1 MENWNLMSA
10 DENFKYDGVNPCA
23 EEPLPAGG
31 SCLLGSLN
39 LSEFVKNEFTKESYF
54 DFKDFANCVRK
65 AIIGLDEVLDE
76 GLPLHPLQIQRDT
89 VRDLRQIG
97 LGVMG
102 IGECMMKLGVR
113 YGSQES
119 ANILSSIGYWL
130 SRASVETSLQLAKE
144 NGPFPSC
151 NKEKLIE
158 SEYLKTI
165 TAGNPDLL
173 EGIRKYG
180 LRHSQL
186 LTTAP

>member
-1 MENWNLMSA
+1 
-10 DENFKYDGVNPCA
+10 
-23 EEPLPAGG
+23 
-31 SCLLGSLN
+31 
-39 LSEFVKNEFTKESYF
+39 
-54 DFKDFANCVRK
+54 
-65 AIIGLDEVLDE
+65 
-76 GLPLHPLQIQRDT
+76 
-89 VRDLRQIG
+89 
-97 LGVMG
+97 MG

-119 ANILSSIGYWL
+119 VNILSSIGYWL
-130 SRASVETSLQLAKE
+130 TRASLETSLQLAKE

-186 LTTAP
+186 LTTAPTGSLSTMLGITGGIEPIFSFKNRKFTRRRCLLFSNNSYSSESRRKHRKRNIRQKHISHSS

>member
-1 MENWNLMSA
+1 M
-10 DENFKYDGVNPCA
+10 
-23 EEPLPAGG
+23 PAGG

-151 NKEKLIE
+151 NKEKLVE

-165 TAGNPDLL
+165 TTGNPELL
-173 EGIRKYG
+173 EEIKEYG